1 MGLLYQETATVCLE
15 IHVKNHQACQM
26 TFSCTHICL
35 IKVCASPSLLEAML
49 REQVY
54 REESAKALTQ
64 VATGLKSSRV
74 RARVGIFSCTEQ
86 LN

>member
-1 MGLLYQETATVCLE
+1 
-15 IHVKNHQACQM
+15 
-26 TFSCTHICL
+26 
-35 IKVCASPSLLEAML
+35 ML

-74 RARVGIFSCTEQ
+74 RARVAIFFALSSLTKQTVTGNSYCDHYPGISMPLRPESICFDDSQMCLGGPPPQ
-86 LN
+86 S